1 MPMNSNLTSTLSE
14 FTKKSEF
21 SKRGLAAEFSSEP
34 PLHPSE
40 LNLITRAR
48 LRLVKLI
55 PFAFVR
61 VLMIFF
67 IGVAATLAWQ
77 SYGGAAREMI
87 AGWSPHLGWLAP
99 PPAPASPSPEQL
111 VAMSRGLA
119 VIRQNV
125 DKLAA
130 DITKLQA
137 IQQGVPDRTSA
148 SSPSPAVAPA
158 RRPVSQPPPPAR
170 GPPVR

>member
-1 MPMNSNLTSTLSE
+1 MPMNSNLTSALSD

-21 SKRGLAAEFSSEP
+21 SKSGLAAEFSSEP

-48 LRLVKLI
+48 LRLARLI
-55 PFAFVR
+55 PFAFAR

-67 IGVAATLAWQ
+67 IGVVATLAWQ
-77 SYGGAAREMI
+77 SYGGAARGTI

-99 PPAPASPSPEQL
+99 QPAPTSPSPEQL

-119 VIRQNV
+119 VMRQNV

-130 DITKLQA
+130 DISKLQA
-137 IQQGVPDRTSA
+137 IQQGALDRTAA
-148 SSPSPAVAPA
+148 SPPSPVVV
-158 RRPVSQPPPPAR
+158 PVRKPVPQPPPPAR
-170 GPPVR
+170 GPPAR

>member
-1 MPMNSNLTSTLSE
+1 MNPNLTSALSE

-21 SKRGLAAEFSSEP
+21 SKSGLAAELSSEP

-48 LRLVKLI
+48 LRFGKLI

-61 VLMIFF
+61 FLMIFF

-77 SYGGAAREMI
+77 SYGGMVREVM
-87 AGWSPHLGWLAP
+87 ASWSPHLGWLAP
-99 PPAPASPSPEQL
+99 PPAPAGTSPEQL

-119 VIRQNV
+119 SMRQNV

-130 DITKLQA
+130 EITKLQA
-137 IQQGVPDRTSA
+137 IQQGAVDRTSA
-148 SSPSPAVAPA
+148 SPPSPAVAPGRKPA
-158 RRPVSQPPPPAR
+158 QQPPSPVRA
-170 GPPVR
+170 PPVR